1 MKITELKTQVA
12 HGSYEVDERLV
23 AEAVLRRLA
32 PWRYDVL
39 PPSSRRGARNRPTSS
54 RPRRRT

>member
-54 RPRRRT
+54 RPRR

>member
-1 MKITELKTQVA
+1 MRVTDLKIQVA

-39 PPSSRRGARNRPTSS
+39 PPSSRRGARNQPGPQ
-54 RPRRRT
+54 RPRR